1 MNEKT
6 KNKGFAVMLA
16 IVIAGMMVTMLNQS
30 IINIALPQIMTQFN
44 INASTAQWLATAY
57 MLVCGIL
64 VPVSAYLV
72 QKFSYKQLFITAMIF
87 FTIGSYVCAIST
99 GFEIMLTGRVIQSV
113 GGGILLP
120 LSMNIFMSAF
130 PVEKRGSAMGLLGL
144 GMILAPALGPTVS
157 GYVIQYYNWNVLFYA
172 MTAIGFC
179 VLLVAFFFFNFKN
192 QKGDAKLDLFGVTIS
207 SIGFGSLL
215 YGINE
220 ISGKGWNN
228 PEVITF
234 LIISVVSLTAFVF
247 YEFKKENPLLEMKVF
262 KDFNFS
268 FTIIV
273 NIILQVA
280 LYGGMI
286 LIPIYLQTI
295 RGFSPLAAGFLL
307 LPGSLLMGIMGIW
320 TGKLYD
326 RIGIKPLAI
335 IGLTILTI
343 VTYML
348 STLSMD
354 TTYTEIMILYTIRCF
369 GLSFVMMPIMSAGLA
384 TIPRE
389 LIPHANALSN
399 TLKQVAASVGTVS
412 LVVVMTNQATNYAL
426 NLGTAVTADT
436 VKLATIHGI
445 NSAFLVS
452 AIISALALAVS
463 FFFKKPKLQESKLV
477 KKVLVLE

>member
-1 MNEKT
+1 MIEKT

-16 IVIAGMMVTMLNQS
+16 IILAGMIVTMLNQS

-44 INASTAQWLATAY
+44 IDASTAQWLATAY

-64 VPVSAYLV
+64 VPISAYLV
-72 QKFSYKQLFITAMIF
+72 QKFSYKQLFITAMAF

-99 GFEIMLTGRVIQSV
+99 GFELMLVGRVIQSV
-113 GGGILLP
+113 GGGILMP

-157 GYVIQYYNWNVLFYA
+157 GYVIEYHNWNVLFYA
-172 MTAIGFC
+172 MTAIGFS

-192 QKGDAKLDLFGVTIS
+192 EKGDAKLDFFGVVTS
-207 SIGFGSLL
+207 SIGFGALL

-220 ISGKGWNN
+220 ISSKGWNDSV
-228 PEVITF
+228 VITC
-234 LIISVVSLTAFVF
+234 LIISVVSLTVFVF
-247 YEFKKENPLLEMKVF
+247 YEIKKENPLLEMKVF

-268 FTIIV
+268 YTIIV

-286 LIPIYLQTI
+286 LLPIYLQMI
-295 RGFSPLAAGFLL
+295 RGFSPLAAGLLL

-335 IGLTILTI
+335 IGLTILTVI
-343 VTYML
+343 TYML
-348 STLSMD
+348 TTLSMD
-354 TTYTEIMILYTIRCF
+354 TPYIEIMILYTIRAF
-369 GLSFVMMPIMSAGLA
+369 GLSFLMMPITSAGLA
-384 TIPRE
+384 TIPLA
-389 LIPHANALSN
+389 LIPHANALSS
-399 TLKQVAASVGTVS
+399 TLRQVAASIGTAS
-412 LVVVMTNQATNYAL
+412 LVVVMTSQATNYAL
-426 NLGTAVTADT
+426 NLRTAVTADT
-436 VKLATIHGI
+436 AKLATIHGI
-445 NSAFLVS
+445 NSAFLV
-452 AIISALALAVS
+452 AAVISGIALILS
-463 FFFKKPKLQESKLV
+463 FFFKKPKLQESELEKE
-477 KKVLVLE
+477 VLVFE